1 MPLEPST
8 PTSTSREATA
18 TLHDGSTL
26 TVEVTGTGP
35 AVLLP
40 VNPVPATGPSADEL
54 RTWGVDPA
62 LGRTL
67 IDALSPTFRVVAA
80 DYEGHRMSHPAAGTL
95 TPENVTADL
104 LAIAD
109 AAGAE
114 TFAYYGYSWLALS
127 GLQLALRTDRLTA
140 LAMGGFP
147 PLEGPYAGMLAVTRA
162 THGMTSA
169 SPAATP
175 TAPTDGPTAPLETS
189 DAVGQE
195 ERAQSTD
202 ASPGAGGDAAA
213 DPEDFDW
220 ESFDMTLG
228 EEQTRQFV
236 TLYEALDSFDD
247 RRVLDRVTCP
257 RLAFAGTA
265 DEIEYGERWGGV
277 HVSIGGALA
286 AHAAELRAAGW
297 DVELLDGLD
306 HTRAM
311 QPDAVLP
318 VLGPWL
324 TSVLTGA

>member
-1 MPLEPST
+1 MPLGPSAR
-8 PTSTSREATA
+8 TSRETTA
-18 TLHDGSTL
+18 TLHDGSSL

-35 AVLLP
+35 AVVLP

-54 RTWGVDPA
+54 PTWGVDPA

-80 DYEGHRMSHPAAGTL
+80 DYEGHRMARPAAGTL

-147 PLEGPYAGMLAVTRA
+147 PLDGPYAGMLAVTRA

-169 SPAATP
+169 SPAAPATEP
-175 TAPTDGPTAPLETS
+175 TAGPTAEREAS
-189 DAVGQE
+189 DVVGQE
-195 ERAQSTD
+195 ERARETD
-202 ASPGAGGDAAA
+202 TAPRAGGDAAT

-286 AHAAELRAAGW
+286 AHADELRAAGW

>member
-1 MPLEPST
+1 MAGM
-8 PTSTSREATA
+8 TSNRAGAHRTTA
-18 TLHDGSTL
+18 RLHDGSTID
-26 TVEVTGTGP
+26 VEVTGTGP
-35 AVLLP
+35 TVLLP
-40 VNPVPATGPSADEL
+40 VNPVPATGAPADEL
-54 RTWGVDPA
+54 RRWGVDPA

-67 IDALSPTFRVVAA
+67 VDALSPAFRVVAA
-80 DYEGHRMSHPAAGTL
+80 DYEGHRMAHPAPATL
-95 TPENVTADL
+95 TPDNVAADL

-127 GLQLALRTDRLTA
+127 GLQLALRTPRLSA
-140 LAMGGFP
+140 LVMGGFP
-147 PLEGPYAGMLAVTRA
+147 PLDGPYAGMLAVTRA
-162 THGMTSA
+162 THAKAAASA
-169 SPAATP
+169 EAAPAT
-175 TAPTDGPTAPLETS
+175 GPTAQRESS
-189 DAVGQE
+189 DVVEQE
-195 ERAQSTD
+195 ARETD
-202 ASPGAGGDAAA
+202 AAPEGIGEASV
-213 DPEDFDW
+213 EDFDW

-265 DEIEYGERWGGV
+265 DEIDYSGSWGGV
-277 HVSIGGALA
+277 HVSIGGALT
-286 AHAAELRAAGW
+286 AHADELRAAGW
-297 DVELLDGLD
+297 DVRLLDGLD

-324 TSVLTGA
+324 TANLIRR

>member
-1 MPLEPST
+1 MPLDPRT
-8 PTSTSREATA
+8 PTSRETTA
-18 TLHDGSTL
+18 ILHDGSSL
-26 TVEVTGTGP
+26 TVEITGTGP
-35 AVLLP
+35 AVVLP
-40 VNPVPATGPSADEL
+40 VNPVPATGPAADEL

-80 DYEGHRMSHPAAGTL
+80 DYEGHRMARPAAGTL

-147 PLEGPYAGMLAVTRA
+147 PLDGPYAGMLAVTRA

-169 SPAATP
+169 SSATSPTEP
-175 TAPTDGPTAPLETS
+175 TAGPTAEREAS
-189 DAVGQE
+189 DVVGQE
-195 ERAQSTD
+195 ERARATETD
-202 ASPGAGGDAAA
+202 GWASGEASV
-213 DPEDFDW
+213 EDFDW

-236 TLYEALDSFDD
+236 TLYEALEGFDD

-286 AHAAELRAAGW
+286 AHADELRAAGW
-297 DVELLDGLD
+297 DVKLLDGLD

>member
-1 MPLEPST
+1 MPLDPST
-8 PTSTSREATA
+8 PTSRETTA
-18 TLHDGSTL
+18 TLHDGSSL
-26 TVEVTGTGP
+26 TVEITGTGP
-35 AVLLP
+35 AVVLP
-40 VNPVPATGPSADEL
+40 VNPVPATGPAADEL

-80 DYEGHRMSHPAAGTL
+80 DYEGHRMAHPAAGTL

-109 AAGAE
+109 AAGADS
-114 TFAYYGYSWLALS
+114 FAYYGYSWLALS

-147 PLEGPYAGMLAVTRA
+147 PLDGPYAGMLAVTRA
-162 THGMTSA
+162 THAMTSA
-169 SPAATP
+169 SSAASP
-175 TAPTDGPTAPLETS
+175 TELTAGPTAEREAS
-189 DAVGQE
+189 DVVGQE
-195 ERAQSTD
+195 ERARATETD
-202 ASPGAGGDAAA
+202 GWASGEASV
-213 DPEDFDW
+213 EDFDW

-236 TLYEALDSFDD
+236 TLYEALEGFDD

-286 AHAAELRAAGW
+286 AHADELRAAGW
-297 DVELLDGLD
+297 DVKLLDGLD